1 MKKQRRVISL
11 ILTAAMLLCCPLL
24 LCACTREVPPER
36 VPYLPAEKTFAL
48 EGPDIKASYV
58 ATYEWNEDNCV
69 VYLSDPAADITNLG
83 TLTFKKVDE
92 TTFALTHS
100 LYGKGA
106 DVVNYSY
113 GFIFDES
120 GRLKLV
126 GSGASGGAEFE
137 YDDDNTINVVSGG
150 SRYENNN
157 CRVVL
162 DRENKLATLT
172 RDENGETFVMQY
184 DHDGN
189 VWPKHEGVER
199 EYVNG
204 GDLKKLVIDGV
215 GITDTEFSSNVFT
228 ERWQR
233 LADKIIDLRMFV
245 FCSLERWY
253 DRGVHDAFVAAAVT
267 ALVI

>member
-1 MKKQRRVISL
+1 
-11 ILTAAMLLCCPLL
+11 MLLCCPLL

>member
-1 MKKQRRVISL
+1 MKKHGRMISL
-11 ILTAAMLLCCPLL
+11 ILTAALLLCCPSL
-24 LCACTREVPPER
+24 LCACTKEVPPER

-69 VYLSDPAADITNLG
+69 VYLSDPAAGITNLG

-92 TTFALTHS
+92 TTFALTHHF
-100 LYGKGA
+100 YDKGA

-120 GRLKLV
+120 GRLKSV
-126 GSGASGGAEFE
+126 GTPSGGAEFE

-162 DRENKLATLT
+162 DRENKTATLT
-172 RDENGETFVMQY
+172 RDENGEIFVMQY

-204 GDLKKLVIDGV
+204 GDLKKLLIDGV
-215 GITDTEFSSNVFT
+215 GITDTEFSGNAFT

-233 LADKIIDLRMFV
+233 LADKIIDLRMFG
-245 FCSLERWY
+245 FCSIELWR
-253 DRGVHDAFVAAAVT
+253 DGGIQDVFVAAAVT